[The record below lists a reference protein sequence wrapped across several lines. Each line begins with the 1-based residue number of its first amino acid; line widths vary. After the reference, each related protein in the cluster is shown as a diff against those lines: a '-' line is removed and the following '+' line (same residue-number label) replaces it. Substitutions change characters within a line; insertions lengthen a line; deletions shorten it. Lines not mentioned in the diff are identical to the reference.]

1 MPAPTDQQLD
11 EWLRFAHEL
20 ADAAH
25 ALLAPAAAMRPDVQV
40 KADRSFVT
48 ALDAGIEARLREL
61 IGARYRPRHPRR
73 GSRRRTRST
82 PKRCGSSTPST
93 APHPSSPACR
103 CSARSSRWPGRAC
116 RCSGVMH
123 LPVTNQRYVG
133 IAGRASTLNGQ
144 PIRTRPCA
152 ELRTAILST
161 SNPDIMSDAERTALQ
176 ALCERTAWRIYGGCC
191 MSYGLLAAGRT
202 DLAID
207 GGLKL
212 FDYAPF
218 RPLIEGAGGVI
229 TDWQGRAV
237 TLQCGS
243 RVLAAGDAARHREA
257 LACIEQA
264 LESMTAMTPKRDDGD
279 NAQRATGI
287 DTRASTSKASPSATA
302 AAAVIEGLAL
312 DIEAG
317 SFFTLLGPSGCGK
330 TTLLRTIA
338 GFVPARAGSIRF
350 GERDVTAVPPHRRD
364 IGMVF
369 QDYALFPDKTVF
381 DNVAYGLRARGR
393 DAASVQR
400 QVGVALERVG
410 CRPSG
415 SGIRRRSRAGSG
427 SAWLWRGALVIEPQV
442 LLMDEPLSNLDAK
455 LRMQVQQTIAEL
467 QAEAGITT
475 VFVTHDQDEALALS
489 HRIGVM
495 NHGRLEQV
503 GTPAEIY
510 RRPASGYVADFVGA
524 ANLLPVT
531 LAEGVA
537 AGGTATVRLSGMS
550 VRAVAPAALN
560 AGAALLMARPESLVL
575 APAATPSNDRQRQSD
590 RPHTAPP
597 VPRRE
602 DELPRCARRWRA
614 APGRLPRPGARRA
627 PRRRR
632 RRARLRPGGNAG
644 AGAMNPFAAL
654 QGIHRPAR
662 IRPALAVAVADARR
676 AGAARRLPARAARQR
691 ARRQLRRPRRRLG
704 LVDGGR

>member
-1 MPAPTDQQLD
+1 
-11 EWLRFAHEL
+11 
-20 ADAAH
+20 
-25 ALLAPAAAMRPDVQV
+25 
-40 KADRSFVT
+40 
-48 ALDAGIEARLREL
+48 
-61 IGARYRPRHPRR
+61 
-73 GSRRRTRST
+73 
-82 PKRCGSSTPST
+82 
-93 APHPSSPACR
+93 
-103 CSARSSRWPGRAC
+103 
-116 RCSGVMH
+116 
-123 LPVTNQRYVG
+123 
-133 IAGRASTLNGQ
+133 
-144 PIRTRPCA
+144 
-152 ELRTAILST
+152 
-161 SNPDIMSDAERTALQ
+161 
-176 ALCERTAWRIYGGCC
+176 
-191 MSYGLLAAGRT
+191 
-202 DLAID
+202 
-207 GGLKL
+207 
-212 FDYAPF
+212 
-218 RPLIEGAGGVI
+218 
-229 TDWQGRAV
+229 
-237 TLQCGS
+237 
-243 RVLAAGDAARHREA
+243 
-257 LACIEQA
+257 
-264 LESMTAMTPKRDDGD
+264 MTAMTAKS
-279 NAQRATGI
+279 AMTATSPTPARPGI
-287 DTRASTSKASPSATA
+287 HIEGLAVGYGGGG
-302 AAAVIEGLAL
+302 AVIEGLAL

-410 CRPSG
+410 LSAFGARHPAALSG
-415 SGIRRRSRAGSG
+415 GQRQRVALAR
-427 SAWLWRGALVIEPQV
+427 ALVIEPQV

-455 LRMQVQQTIAEL
+455 LRMQVRQTIAEL

-575 APAATPSNDRQRQSD
+575 APAGHA
-590 RPHTAPP
+590 AI
-597 VPRRE
+597 
-602 DELPRCARRWRA
+602 A
-614 APGRLPRPGARRA
+614 APVLTARIL
-627 PRRRR
+627 RRQYLGEKTSYRV
-632 RRARLRPGGNAG
+632 ALDGGEQLQVDCHGPAHDAHRVG
-644 AGAMNPFAAL
+644 DVAAL
-654 QGIHRPAR
+654 AFDPA
-662 IRPALAVAVADARR
+662 ATLVLAR
-676 AGAARRLPARAARQR
+676 
-691 ARRQLRRPRRRLG
+691 
-704 LVDGGR
+704 